1 MFTRLNVSEILIIR
15 ASTFQIVRTIMND
28 NICTY
33 IYEHVR
39 ISFLRF
45 TEVWIIKNPSKIIY
59 IYKKEETKERQY
71 LCKCSQETKKAN
83 KIKWNKSKGRKKS
96 NISASVHEEP
106 AHNQSRSPLSKQKRG
121 SLRNGIFTDLR
132 SNRPT
137 TCLPSG
143 WTRIVTRGPSLNNS
157 FCTENAENC
166 LRYNQ
171 TSITEEEEEEGE
183 QRFKSRFSKA
193 RTFRNRP
200 ASQEIRG
207 LFWPVPLDR
216 EAFRVCVSSKIS
228 RA

>member
-15 ASTFQIVRTIMND
+15 ASTFQIVRTITND

-59 IYKKEETKERQY
+59 IYKKKEKTKEKRY

-83 KIKWNKSKGRKKS
+83 KIKRNKSKGRKKS

-171 TSITEEEEEEGE
+171 TSITEEEEEEGRATIQIAIFE
-183 QRFKSRFSKA
+183 SENFSKSTCVA
-193 RTFRNRP
+193 RDSRSLLTGSSR
-200 ASQEIRG
+200 SRG
-207 LFWPVPLDR
+207 VLC
-216 EAFRVCVSSKIS
+216 VCFQ
-228 RA
+228 